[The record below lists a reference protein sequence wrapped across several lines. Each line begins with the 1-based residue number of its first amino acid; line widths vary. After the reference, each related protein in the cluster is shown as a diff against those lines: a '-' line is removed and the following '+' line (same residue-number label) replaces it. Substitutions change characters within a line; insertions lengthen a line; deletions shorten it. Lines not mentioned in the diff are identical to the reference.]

1 MKSKLPEIY
10 FTSRCYAVVASLVF
24 VYLLGFINV
33 FFYHAANILV
43 LLWLVA
49 LGIDI
54 FILFRNKNG
63 VEAKRLSAVKLSN
76 GDENV
81 INIHLQNRYLF
92 DVDVTLIDELPVQFQ
107 IRDFERNIKLDSGE
121 ESFIRYSLR
130 PVERGE
136 YHFGALRV
144 FVSSVIKLVERRFS
158 FEQNAM
164 LPVYPS
170 FIQMRKYELLAI
182 HNRLMT
188 GGIKKIRRIGQS
200 TEFDQIKEY
209 VAGDD
214 VRTLNWKAT
223 ARRDK
228 LMVNKYQD
236 EKSQPVYC
244 LVDMGRNMKM
254 PFEQM
259 ALLDYAIN
267 ASLVISNIAHIK
279 SDKPGL
285 ITFTHQ
291 IHTHVKAE
299 RRNSQMS
306 RILEALYN
314 QQTNYSESD
323 FSKLYM
329 HVKNQVTQRSLL
341 LLFTN
346 FESLSSLK
354 RQLKYLRQLAKNHL
368 LVVIFF
374 ENTELRKLLDKNAD
388 NTFEIYY
395 KTIAEKFELEK
406 RLIAK
411 ELAACGIQSIY
422 TSPQN
427 LSVNTINKYLEL
439 KARGLV

>member
-1 MKSKLPEIY
+1 MKLKFPEIY
-10 FTSRCYAVVASLVF
+10 FTLRTYALVATLVII
-24 VYLLGFINV
+24 YILGFLNI
-33 FFYHAANILV
+33 FFYHIANIVFLLLV
-43 LLWLVA
+43 LA
-49 LGIDI
+49 LITDI
-54 FILFRNKNG
+54 VLLFANKNG
-63 VEAKRLSAVKLSN
+63 IEAKRQSSAKLSN

-81 INIHLQNRYLF
+81 ITLF
-92 DVDVTLIDELPVQFQ
+92 IGNHFGFTANLSITDEIPIQFQ
-107 IRDFERNIKLDSGE
+107 VRDFERKIKLGSGKDAH
-121 ESFIRYSLR
+121 IRYSLR

-136 YHFGALRV
+136 YHFGAIRV
-144 FVSSVIKLVERRFS
+144 FVSSFLKLIERRFS

-182 HNRLMT
+182 HNKLMS
-188 GGIKKIRRIGQS
+188 GGIKKIRRIGQT

-214 VRTLNWKAT
+214 IRTINWKAT

-285 ITFTHQ
+285 ITFTHE
-291 IHTHVKAE
+291 IKTHIKAE

-314 QQTNYSESD
+314 QDTNYTESD
-323 FSKLYM
+323 FSTLYT
-329 HVKNQVTQRSLL
+329 HVKNHVSQRSLL

-406 RLIAK
+406 RLITK
-411 ELAACGIQSIY
+411 ELSACGIQSVY

>member
-1 MKSKLPEIY
+1 MRLKLPEIY
-10 FTSRCYAVVASLVF
+10 FTMRSYVVIAALVL
-24 VYLLGFINV
+24 VYLLGFLHV
-33 FFYHAANILV
+33 FFYHLANILLLFV
-43 LLWLVA
+43 LLLFV
-49 LGIDI
+49 LDI
-54 FILFRNKNG
+54 LILFRNKNG
-63 VEAKRLSAVKLSN
+63 LSAKRITGAKLSN

-81 INIHLQNRYLF
+81 VNIKIENNFGFKAQI
-92 DVDVTLIDELPVQFQ
+92 TLIDELPIQFQ
-107 IRDFERNIKLDSGE
+107 IRNFEQKFIIQSGKE
-121 ESFIRYSLR
+121 VFARYSLR
-130 PVERGE
+130 PVQRGE
-136 YHFGALRV
+136 YYFGAIRV
-144 FVSSVIKLVERRFS
+144 FVASSLNLIERRFS
-158 FEQNAM
+158 FEQGVM

-182 HNRLMT
+182 HNRLTT
-188 GGIKKIRRIGQS
+188 GGIKKIRRIGQ
-200 TEFDQIKEY
+200 TAEFDQIKEY

-214 VRTLNWKAT
+214 IRSVNWKAT

-254 PFEQM
+254 PFEKM

-279 SDKPGL
+279 NDKPGL

-291 IHTHVKAE
+291 IHTHVAAE
-299 RRNSQMS
+299 RRNSQMK
-306 RILEALYN
+306 RIIETLYN
-314 QQTNYSESD
+314 QQTNFTESD
-323 FSKLYM
+323 YERLYM
-329 HVKNQVTQRSLL
+329 HVKRMVNQRSLL

-354 RQLKYLRQLAKNHL
+354 RQLKYLKQIAKQHL

-374 ENTELRKLLDKNAD
+374 ENTELKTVLTKDAE
-388 NTFEIYY
+388 NTFDIYY
-395 KTIAEKFELEK
+395 KTIAEKFESEK
-406 RLIAK
+406 RLIIK
-411 ELAACGIQSIY
+411 ELSAYGIQSIY

>member
-1 MKSKLPEIY
+1 MKLKFPEIY
-10 FTSRCYAVVASLVF
+10 FKFRTYAVVGALVM
-24 VYLLGFINV
+24 VYILGFLNS
-33 FFYHAANILV
+33 FFYHVANILFLLFFLV
-43 LLWLVA
+43 LA
-49 LGIDI
+49 IDI
-54 FILFRNKNG
+54 LLLFANRQG
-63 VEAKRLSAVKLSN
+63 IEAKRQSAAKLSN
-76 GDENV
+76 GDD
-81 INIHLQNRYLF
+81 NIITLQVKNNYGFTARLGI
-92 DVDVTLIDELPVQFQ
+92 VDEIPIQFQ
-107 IRDFERNIKLDSGE
+107 VRNFERKLKLNSSKE
-121 ESFIRYSLR
+121 THIRYSLR

-136 YHFGALRV
+136 YHFGAIRV
-144 FVSSVIKLVERRFS
+144 FAASFLGLIERRFS

-182 HNRLMT
+182 HNKLMT
-188 GGIKKIRRIGQS
+188 GGIKKIRRIGQT

-214 VRTLNWKAT
+214 IRTINWKAT
-223 ARRDK
+223 ARKDK

-254 PFEQM
+254 PFEKM

-285 ITFTHQ
+285 ITFTHE
-291 IHTHVKAE
+291 IKTHIKAE
-299 RRNSQMS
+299 RRNSQMY

-314 QQTNYSESD
+314 QETNFSESD
-323 FSKLYM
+323 FSTLYA
-329 HVKNQVTQRSLL
+329 HVKNHVGQRSLL

-354 RQLKYLRQLAKNHL
+354 RQLKYLRQLAKSHL

-406 RLIAK
+406 RLITK
-411 ELAACGIQSIY
+411 ELSACGIQSVY

>member
-1 MKSKLPEIY
+1 MKRGFREIY
-10 FTSRCYAVVASLVF
+10 FTLRAYALVAALVI
-24 VYLLGFINV
+24 VYILGFLNT
-33 FFYHAANILV
+33 FFYHVGNILLIGYALAIV
-43 LLWLVA
+43 LDIILLFA
-49 LGIDI
+49 NKQGIQ
-54 FILFRNKNG
+54 
-63 VEAKRLSAVKLSN
+63 AKRQSSAKLSN
-76 GDENV
+76 GDDNV
-81 INIHLQNRYLF
+81 ITVNIENHYGFTAHLG
-92 DVDVTLIDELPVQFQ
+92 VTDEIPIQFQ
-107 IRDFERNIKLDSGE
+107 IRDFERKLKLESGKE
-121 ESFIRYSLR
+121 THLRYSLR

-136 YHFGALRV
+136 YHFGAIRV
-144 FVSSVIKLVERRFS
+144 FVSSFLGLIQRRFS
-158 FEQNAM
+158 FDQNAM

-182 HNRLMT
+182 HNKLMS
-188 GGIKKIRRIGQS
+188 GGIKKIRRIGQT

-214 VRTLNWKAT
+214 IRTINWKAT

-285 ITFTHQ
+285 ITFTHE
-291 IHTHVKAE
+291 IKTHIKAE

-314 QQTNYSESD
+314 QETNYTESD
-323 FSKLYM
+323 FSALYTHIKN
-329 HVKNQVTQRSLL
+329 HVNQRSLL

-346 FESLSSLK
+346 FESLSSLE

-374 ENTELRKLLDKNAD
+374 ENTELRKLLDKNAE

-406 RLIAK
+406 RLITK
-411 ELAACGIQSIY
+411 ELSACGIQSVY